1 MTVTNLQIPQAGFAL
16 LMTMLVIS
24 VIIPVAITILDVTSK
39 QVRLAGNARD
49 SEVAFH
55 AANAGLECAQQVR
68 RALGATMESDPPAD
82 ISVPCFGQTTTAS
95 PVTTIPSTNGRVHH
109 YAYQLT
115 WGTAPLQRCSQVDT
129 ILIVSDP
136 SGSSTPPSAGSIV
149 TSGLVMHL
157 DAGNPASYPGSGL
170 TLTDLSGNGNH
181 GTLTGPTTITG
192 GAINFNGTTNLTT
205 TNLISNPQSFTI
217 GIWFRT
223 SSALGRKLI
232 GLESS
237 QTGGSGSYDRHFY
250 VDTAGQLRWGV
261 WSPGASTFL
270 YGNVTDNAWRYAVV
284 SFNNGA
290 MQLSM
295 NGVVIDNVTAAA
307 AVFNGYWRI
316 GGQSLN
322 FWPSATAGFFVG
334 SIAAVEIYNR
344 PLSSAEIT
352 QNWNANRERFGFG
365 APPPSGGGSNT
376 TVNTSDLKAVI
387 PSYPNIA
394 STKTCAESSVC
405 TIISSRGYNRACPA
419 TLGGTF
425 AASTIQRE
433 VLLEY

>member
-68 RALGATMESDPPAD
+68 RALGATMESYPPAD

-95 PVTTIPSTNGRVHH
+95 PVTTILSTNGRVHH

-115 WGTAPLQRCSQVDT
+115 WGTAPLQRCTQIDT
-129 ILIVSDP
+129 ILIVSEPD
-136 SGSSTPPSAGSIV
+136 
-149 TSGLVMHL
+149 
-157 DAGNPASYPGSGL
+157 
-170 TLTDLSGNGNH
+170 
-181 GTLTGPTTITG
+181 
-192 GAINFNGTTNLTT
+192 
-205 TNLISNPQSFTI
+205 Q
-217 GIWFRT
+217 
-223 SSALGRKLI
+223 
-232 GLESS
+232 
-237 QTGGSGSYDRHFY
+237 
-250 VDTAGQLRWGV
+250 
-261 WSPGASTFL
+261 
-270 YGNVTDNAWRYAVV
+270 
-284 SFNNGA
+284 
-290 MQLSM
+290 
-295 NGVVIDNVTAAA
+295 
-307 AVFNGYWRI
+307 
-316 GGQSLN
+316 
-322 FWPSATAGFFVG
+322 
-334 SIAAVEIYNR
+334 
-344 PLSSAEIT
+344 
-352 QNWNANRERFGFG
+352 
-365 APPPSGGGSNT
+365 NT
-376 TVNTSDLKAVI
+376 TVQTSALRAVI